1 MDAPILRYLLPIG
14 PDSPTVGR
22 WTRTHDYDVWTDCR
36 AADAPPLTLWEA
48 RENGVLR
55 IPDDETVMHVVKG
68 GTPHHVA
75 QLFGY
80 WRACDSDLVW
90 FRIARADFV
99 RYAIVLGGTP
109 EAYVN
114 DAILWNLPVLRH
126 VARPAR
132 LRDRPARD
140 REILARRGGVGHG
153 LQFGPRA
160 PYLPKLRPRASAGLS
175 LPPRR
180 ARRSGASR
188 SVVAA

>member
-114 DAILWNLPVLRH
+114 DAILWICPSCATSLGRRDFATGPHGIEKFWRGEAESVTAFNSDRAHRTCPSCGH
-126 VARPAR
+126 EHPPAYR
-132 LRDRPARD
+132 F
-140 REILARRGGVGHG
+140 RR
-153 LQFGPRA
+153 
-160 PYLPKLRPRASAGLS
+160 AGLDEAA
-175 LPPRR
+175 P
-180 ARRSGASR
+180 A
-188 SVVAA
+188 VAW